1 MKTRTILIFTLLFV
15 AIIYSAFSLLPTKT
29 VANSDPAC
37 GEYMRQVGEI
47 ESRIVTALPVV
58 AMPQTKTPI
67 SLKLDSSLNGYTIKS
82 SDEDTEVGLVG
93 ARDGTSESSPL
104 LNGKYRLMVT
114 LENLKKI
121 TRTVMFRNGI
131 GNFGRIKKSAGRVKA
146 VSFAGCPCGQP
157 GGGR

>member
-1 MKTRTILIFTLLFV
+1 MLKNINRHAVNLRGDLLVKLFLLFV
-15 AIIYSAFSLLPTKT
+15 
-29 VANSDPAC
+29 
-37 GEYMRQVGEI
+37 
-47 ESRIVTALPVV
+47 VTAVPVV
-58 AMPQTKTPI
+58 AMSQTKTPI

-121 TRTVMFRNGI
+121 TRTVIFKDGR

-146 VSFAGCPCGQP
+146 VSFAGCPCAQP